1 MDNIIHIKLLTG
13 EDIFGQEVIITKEH
27 VVVSEVLIME
37 TIQSDE
43 SKYMFMTRYTPF
55 SKESSISI
63 PYPQVVFISPVTEA
77 VKDHYIHALQFCLT
91 RSDDNFQEGIAAATK
106 YLKKVLAKKEAAEVV
121 PLDEELSQNDIND
134 WIESITKPSTTKH

>member
-13 EDIFGQEVIITKEH
+13 EDIFGQEITITKDY
-27 VVVSEVLIME
+27 VVVREVLIME

-43 SKYMFMTRYTPF
+43 SKYMFMTRYSPF
-55 SKESSISI
+55 SNESSISI

-91 RSDDNFQEGIAAATK
+91 RSDENFQEGISAATK
-106 YLKKVLAKKEAAEVV
+106 YLKKVLAKQEPAESI
-121 PLDEELSQNDIND
+121 DEELSPNDIND
-134 WIESITKPSTTKH
+134 WIESVIKPSTTKH